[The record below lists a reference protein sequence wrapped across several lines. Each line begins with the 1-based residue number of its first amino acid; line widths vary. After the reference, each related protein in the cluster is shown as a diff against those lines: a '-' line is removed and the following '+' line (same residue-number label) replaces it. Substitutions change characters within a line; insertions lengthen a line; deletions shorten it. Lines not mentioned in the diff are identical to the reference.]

1 MKKSVSMFYVTEET
15 SIEQTVFEMNQQR
28 IVSVGRDS
36 KTIQLSMV
44 MTECIQ
50 RNLPYRIPV

>member
-1 MKKSVSMFYVTEET
+1 MFYVTEET